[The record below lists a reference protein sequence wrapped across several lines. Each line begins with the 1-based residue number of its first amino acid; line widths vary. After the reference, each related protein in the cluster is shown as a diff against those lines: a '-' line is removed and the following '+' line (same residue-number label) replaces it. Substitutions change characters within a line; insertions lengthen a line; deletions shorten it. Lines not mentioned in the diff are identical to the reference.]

1 MQIPPEFQSLAT
13 AIENGS
19 VPEGVSEATKL
30 NQAGFSVV
38 DIFEKAIVP
47 CLQEIGDRF
56 SRLDIFLPEMMR
68 SAEVVKAI
76 QKALESSLGVGQ
88 SIHVAGKVVIGTTY
102 GDIHD
107 IGKNIVASMLEVNGF
122 EVFDLGVSVAGPDFI
137 RRAREAN
144 ADIIAASSL
153 LTTSIPYMADLIEQ
167 VNANESDRKR
177 FKILVGGGPMTAER
191 AKEIG
196 ADAFGKDA
204 SEAVVKA
211 RELMSSKE

>member
-1 MQIPPEFQSLAT
+1 MHIPPEFKALAT
-13 AIENGS
+13 AIEDGT
-19 VPEGVSEATKL
+19 VPEGVAEAKKL
-30 NQAGFSVV
+30 NEAGYPVV

-47 CLQEIGDRF
+47 CLQDIGDRF

-76 QKALESSLGVGQ
+76 QKGLEGKLGEGQ
-88 SIHVAGKVVIGTTY
+88 SIHVAGRVVIGTTF

-122 EVFDLGVSVAGPDFI
+122 EVFDLGVSVAGIDFI
-137 RRAREAN
+137 TRAREVN

-153 LTTSIPYMADLIEQ
+153 LTTSIPYMTDLIEL
-167 VNANESDRKR
+167 VRANESDRMR
-177 FKILVGGGPMTAER
+177 FKILVGGGPMTAEKAR
-191 AKEIG
+191 DIG

-211 RELMSSKE
+211 KELIQSKK